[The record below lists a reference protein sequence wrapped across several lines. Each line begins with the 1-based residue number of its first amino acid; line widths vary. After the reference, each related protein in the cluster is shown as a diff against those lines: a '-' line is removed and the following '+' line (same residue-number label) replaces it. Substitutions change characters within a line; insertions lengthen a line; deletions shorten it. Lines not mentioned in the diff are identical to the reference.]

1 MKIYLM
7 SSSTKLTFWLNQMTR
22 FCWIGRRIVLLNL
35 APSIPAFEVDTC
47 LSSYAQDEVVIF
59 ACVHSSDRR
68 RSKRSSERRRRW

>member
-35 APSIPAFEVDTC
+35 APSIPAFEV
-47 LSSYAQDEVVIF
+47 SSYAQDEVVIF
-59 ACVHSSDRR
+59 ARVHSSDRR
-68 RSKRSSERRRRW
+68 RSKRSSKRRRRW